1 MTDCL
6 KPLAAWPAANRGPLG
21 SRLPLAWTCLALIV
35 ACGPASAQ
43 GRSAPVSTA
52 SAPAD
57 PVPMNSKTFHIPF
70 RVDTTAGPATRVD
83 LYVSRGDGATW
94 ERADHRPPDTQAFRF
109 VAEEDGLYWFATR
122 TIDAS
127 GRPHPQGPLA
137 PQLQVRVDTAPPEI
151 ELEAEANEYGEV
163 TLAAVVR
170 DDSPARV
177 TQIRYA
183 TDVERRWQSLDASRL
198 IAGEPLQ
205 FSPDHA
211 WQQMQLYAE
220 ATDSAG
226 NLGSATGRLQRPR
239 VAARGDVRLA
249 TDGGSG
255 ATESR
260 QSASPYPA
268 RNTTDEANLAPVS
281 PPYAPGFPPR
291 AITAATSGWPGN
303 RIAATGDGWS
313 GAGVLKL
320 EGPGNRGDLESETN
334 RPDAGD
340 SGADRPAEDRPR
352 SAADAL
358 RPLGRQRLDDRSA
371 GDGRAAGSESF
382 RTLEGLSPRPSVDA
396 APSRRIE
403 ASRSAIDP
411 IPLPPAVARPAPD
424 PPRDRSGTAI
434 DLESLR
440 QRVGVRFSNSVRFSL
455 EYELESIGR
464 RGIEAVELWGTV
476 DAGENWKR
484 WGSDPD
490 LTSPFDIEVLEEGI
504 FGFRSVVIGGN
515 GLVSP
520 SPRPGDPPDIAVVVD
535 TTPPKVRLTSVR
547 YGEGDQ
553 TGSLVIRYDCG
564 DKYLAARPVTLSFS
578 DRPDGPWTTIAA
590 GLVNDGEYVWPADPE
605 LPCQIYLRI
614 DAVDQAENVGT
625 YILDRP
631 VETQGLAPRA
641 RIRGFRSVTGRPPSG
656 RGQETTAGQISPPRR

>member
-1 MTDCL
+1 
-6 KPLAAWPAANRGPLG
+6 
-21 SRLPLAWTCLALIV
+21 
-35 ACGPASAQ
+35 
-43 GRSAPVSTA
+43 
-52 SAPAD
+52 
-57 PVPMNSKTFHIPF
+57 MNSKTFHIPF

-83 LYVSRGDGATW
+83 LYVARGEGATW
-94 ERADHRPPDTQAFRF
+94 ERADQRPPDTREFRF
-109 VAEEDGLYWFATR
+109 LAEEDGLYWFATR

-127 GRPHPQGPLA
+127 GRPHPQGPLM
-137 PQLQVRVDTAPPEI
+137 PQLQVWVDTSPPEI
-151 ELEAEANEYGEV
+151 ELNAEANEYGDV
-163 TLAAVVR
+163 TLTATVR

-183 TDVERRWQSLDASRL
+183 TDADRRWQSLDASRL
-198 IAGEPLQ
+198 AGDEPMR
-205 FSPDHA
+205 FSPDHD
-211 WQQMQLYAE
+211 WQQMQLDAE

-226 NLGSATGRLQRPR
+226 NRGSATIRIQRPR

-249 TDGGSG
+249 
-255 ATESR
+255 ASR
-260 QSASPYPA
+260 
-268 RNTTDEANLAPVS
+268 
-281 PPYAPGFPPR
+281 
-291 AITAATSGWPGN
+291 WPGN
-303 RIAATGDGWS
+303 RIAATGDGWA
-313 GAGVLKL
+313 AGDVLKL
-320 EGPGNRGDLESETN
+320 EGPGNRGVIDAESE
-334 RPDAGD
+334 RRDAVD
-340 SGADRPAEDRPR
+340 PRADRPAGDRPR

-358 RPLGRQRLDDRSA
+358 RPLGPEPTNDRSGGGGRSA
-371 GDGRAAGSESF
+371 GGAPF
-382 RTLEGLSPRPSVDA
+382 RSLEGVSPRPAVDEA
-396 APSRRIE
+396 TPRRVE
-403 ASRSAIDP
+403 ANRSAIDP
-411 IPLPPAVARPAPD
+411 IPLPPAPARPSAD
-424 PPRDRSGTAI
+424 PPPPHRPGTAI

-476 DAGENWKR
+476 DAGQTWKR

-535 TTPPKVRLTSVR
+535 TTPPTVRLTSVR

-553 TGSLVIRYDCG
+553 TGALVIRYDC
-564 DKYLAARPVTLSFS
+564 DDPHLADRPVTLSFS

-590 GLVNDGEYVWPADPE
+590 GLGNEGEYVWPADPE
-605 LPCQIYLRI
+605 LPRQIYLRI

-641 RIRGFRSVTGRPPSG
+641 RIRGFRSVTGHPVPGQG
-656 RGQETTAGQISPPRR
+656 RETTAGQISPPRR

>member
-1 MTDCL
+1 
-6 KPLAAWPAANRGPLG
+6 
-21 SRLPLAWTCLALIV
+21 
-35 ACGPASAQ
+35 
-43 GRSAPVSTA
+43 
-52 SAPAD
+52 
-57 PVPMNSKTFHIPF
+57 MNSKTFHIPF

-83 LYVSRGDGATW
+83 LYVSRGDGDTW
-94 ERADHRPPDTQAFRF
+94 ERADHRPPDTQEFRF
-109 VAEEDGLYWFATR
+109 VANEDGLYWFATR
-122 TIDAS
+122 TIDTS
-127 GRPHPQGPLA
+127 GRPHPPGPLA
-137 PQLQVRVDTAPPEI
+137 PQLQVWVDTTAPEI

-163 TLAAVVR
+163 TLVAVVR

-183 TDVERRWQSLDASRL
+183 TDAERRWQPLDASRL
-198 IAGEPLQ
+198 AAGESLR
-205 FSPDHA
+205 FTPDHA

-226 NLGSATGRLQRPR
+226 NRGSITERLQRPR
-239 VAARGDVRLA
+239 VASRGDVRL
-249 TDGGSG
+249 
-255 ATESR
+255 
-260 QSASPYPA
+260 
-268 RNTTDEANLAPVS
+268 
-281 PPYAPGFPPR
+281 
-291 AITAATSGWPGN
+291 AATSGWPGN
-303 RIAATGDGWS
+303 RIAASGDGWS
-313 GAGVLKL
+313 GSGVLRL
-320 EGPGNRGDLESETN
+320 EGPGNRDVVEAETN
-334 RPDAGD
+334 RREAVD
-340 SGADRPAEDRPR
+340 SEGDRPAGDRPR

-358 RPLGRQRLDDRSA
+358 RPLGPEGMDDRSA
-371 GDGRAAGSESF
+371 GDGRSTTAESF
-382 RTLEGLSPRPSVDA
+382 RALGGVSPRPAVDEA
-396 APSRRIE
+396 APRRTE
-403 ASRSAIDP
+403 ANRSAIDP
-411 IPLPPAVARPAPD
+411 IPLPPAPNRPEAES
-424 PPRDRSGTAI
+424 PRDRSGRAI

-464 RGIEAVELWGTV
+464 RGIESVELWGTV
-476 DAGENWKR
+476 DAGANWKR
-484 WGSDPD
+484 WGTDPD

-535 TTPPKVRLTSVR
+535 TTPPSVRLTSVR

-590 GLVNDGEYVWPADPE
+590 GLSNDGEYVWPADPE
-605 LPCQIYLRI
+605 LPRQIYLRI
-614 DAVDQAENVGT
+614 DAIDQAENVGT

-641 RIRGFRSVTGRPPSG
+641 RIRGFRSVTGRPASG
-656 RGQETTAGQISPPRR
+656 QGRETTAGQTTPPRR